1 MHSVRAIL
9 NSTLGGL
16 MIKTTLLMQ
25 NKVVLGAQF
34 VQSAFSQLGNQMNS
48 MVLMVES
55 QSLSFY

>member
-25 NKVVLGAQF
+25 NKVVLVARF
-34 VQSAFSQLGNQMNS
+34 VESAFFQLGNRMNS
-48 MVLMVES
+48 MVSMVES
-55 QSLSFY
+55 QSLSFC

>member
-25 NKVVLGAQF
+25 NKAVLVAPF
-34 VQSAFSQLGNQMNS
+34 VESAFFQLGNQMNS
-48 MVLMVES
+48 MASMVES